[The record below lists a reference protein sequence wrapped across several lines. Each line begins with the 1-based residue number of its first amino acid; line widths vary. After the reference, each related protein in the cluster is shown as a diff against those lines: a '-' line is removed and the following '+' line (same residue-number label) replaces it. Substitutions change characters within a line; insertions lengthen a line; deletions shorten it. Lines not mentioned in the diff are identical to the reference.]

1 MYMYVYIIYFLCKNL
16 GISGRAFSELLFL
29 VKKKKKKKK
38 NKKKKEKYIH
48 VLMHEFLVCD

>member
-1 MYMYVYIIYFLCKNL
+1 MYVYIIYFLCKNL

-38 NKKKKEKYIH
+38 KKNTC
-48 VLMHEFLVCD
+48 FNA